1 MRELIRDER
10 GVTFSTMRIS
20 APRGGWVSITRA
32 GTGACF
38 AALLL
43 SSCGSS
49 MERPRES
56 LDTELDRRALEALP
70 CASWTDRD
78 GDSVSG
84 IVRHDRE
91 RASPGLNLYASLAR
105 TSAIL
110 MDMDGTVVHRWSRA
124 SGKEWGHV
132 ELLPNRELLVLNEVP
147 FKLLRLDWDSSVIWE
162 NDEQVHHDLD
172 ISDNGD
178 IYVLT
183 GSKKHIDFG
192 GGELPIYDHAF
203 AIPDSAGQ
211 LKRRIS
217 FSSVLAGVIDE
228 PSLREFVA
236 PGEKVGERYRLVG
249 KFVDLFHVNTLAIV
263 PRTFS
268 ESFQKGFV
276 LFAARN
282 LNLIGVVDVDSETLV
297 WSWGTDELDWPHQP
311 TLLESGNLLIFD
323 NGFHRGYSR
332 IVEVVPSSGDIVWE
346 YKGDPPKSFRSIT
359 MGGVQGLPNGN
370 VLVTE
375 SLRGHAFEITRDG
388 EIVWEFFNPDVDVE
402 KDKRATLYRVERVP
416 LDYLER

>member
-1 MRELIRDER
+1 ME
-10 GVTFSTMRIS
+10 IS
-20 APRGGWVSITRA
+20 VPVGRCAPIT
-32 GTGACF
+32 GTGVLACF

-43 SSCGSS
+43 TACGSS
-49 MERPRES
+49 VES
-56 LDTELDRRALEALP
+56 AHETLDSDVRRALEALP
-70 CASWTDRD
+70 YASWTDRGAD
-78 GDSVSG
+78 TVSG
-84 IVRHDRE
+84 VVHHDRD
-91 RASPGLNLYASLAR
+91 RASPGLNLFASLAR
-105 TSAIL
+105 TSATL

-132 ELLPNRELLVLNEVP
+132 ELLPERGLLVLSEFP
-147 FKLLRLDWDSSVIWE
+147 FALLRLDRHSSVVWKS
-162 NDEQVHHDLD
+162 DEHVHHDVD
-172 ISDNGD
+172 ISENGD

-183 GSKKHIDFG
+183 ASTEHVDFG
-192 GGELPIYDHAF
+192 GGPLPIRDHAF
-203 AIPDSAGQ
+203 TILDAAGR
-211 LKRRIS
+211 LKRRIP
-217 FSSVLAGVIDE
+217 FSSVLGSVIDE
-228 PSLREFVA
+228 PSLRKFVA
-236 PGEKVGERYRLVG
+236 TGEKIGERYRLTG
-249 KFVDLFHVNTLAIV
+249 NFVDLFHANTLAIV

-268 ESFQKGFV
+268 ETFRKGFI

-282 LNLIGVVDVDSETLV
+282 LNLIGVADLESETLV

-332 IVEVVPSSGDIVWE
+332 IVEVEPSSGDIVWE
-346 YKGDPPKSFRSIT
+346 YKGDPPKSFRSKI

-388 EIVWEFFNPDVDVE
+388 EVVWEFFNPDVNVE
-402 KDKRATLYRVERVP
+402 KDKRATLYRVERVS